1 MNLTTLILFYNMAAE
16 TIALVGESGTGKST
30 ALRNLNPEETFII
43 STTGKPL
50 PFRAWKKKYT
60 PLKKSEEGNWTGN
73 YYVSSKWDSI
83 IKILKIVNLKMPHI
97 KQVVIDD
104 FQYVLSYEFVDRAT
118 EVGYTKF
125 SELAQHA
132 MEILRYSEQMRDNCK
147 MIFLTHSENV
157 GDAMNPKYVIKTVG
171 KLLAEKVTLEG
182 LFTYIFFTK
191 VSEGDDGKM
200 QYKLLTNSDGTCI
213 AKTSFGM
220 FDDME
225 IDNDLAEIIK
235 VIDAYNEGE

>member
-1 MNLTTLILFYNMAAE
+1 MAAE
-16 TIALVGESGTGKST
+16 TIAIVGESGTGKST
-30 ALRNLNPEETFII
+30 SLRNLNPETTFII

-50 PFRAWKKKYT
+50 PFRAWKKKYI
-60 PLKKSEEGNWTGN
+60 PVKIEGKNVSGN
-73 YYVSSKWDSI
+73 YYVSSKWDQ
-83 IKILKIVNLKMPHI
+83 ILKILQIIDKMMPHI
-97 KQVVIDD
+97 KQVIIDD

-132 MEILRYSEQMRDNCK
+132 MEILRYSEKMREDCK

-157 GDAMNPKYVIKTVG
+157 GDNVNPKYVIKTVG
-171 KLLAEKVTLEG
+171 KLLSEKVTLEG

-191 VSEGDDGKM
+191 VNEGDSGRM
-200 QYKLLTNSDGTCI
+200 EYKLITNNDGSCV
-213 AKTSFGM
+213 AKTSLGM
-220 FDDME
+220 FEDLE
-225 IDNDLAEIIK
+225 IDNDLDEIIK

>member
-1 MNLTTLILFYNMAAE
+1 MAAK
-16 TIALVGESGTGKST
+16 TIAIVGESGTGKST
-30 ALRNLNPEETFII
+30 SLRNVNPETTFII

-50 PFRAWKKKYT
+50 PFRAWKKKYI
-60 PLKKSEEGNWTGN
+60 PIKIEGKNVSGN
-73 YYVSSKWDSI
+73 YYVSSKWDQ
-83 IKILKIVNLKMPHI
+83 ILKILQIIDKMMPHI
-97 KQVVIDD
+97 KQVIIDD

-132 MEILRYSEQMRDNCK
+132 MEILRYSEKMREDCK

-157 GDAMNPKYVIKTVG
+157 GDNVNPKYVIKTVG
-171 KLLAEKVTLEG
+171 KLLSEKVTLEG

-191 VSEGDDGKM
+191 VSEGDSGRM
-200 QYKLLTNSDGTCI
+200 EYKLITNNDGTCV

-220 FDDME
+220 FEDLE
-225 IDNDLAEIIK
+225 IDNDLNEIIH

>member
-1 MNLTTLILFYNMAAE
+1 MAAE
-16 TIALVGESGTGKST
+16 TIAIVGESGTGKST
-30 ALRNLNPEETFII
+30 SLRNLNPEETFII

-50 PFRAWKKKYT
+50 PFRAWKKKYI
-60 PLKKSEEGNWTGN
+60 PIKIEGKNVSGN
-73 YYVSSKWDSI
+73 YYVSSKWDQ
-83 IKILKIVNLKMPHI
+83 ILKILQIIDKMMPQI
-97 KQVVIDD
+97 KQVIIDD

-132 MEILRYSEQMRDNCK
+132 MEFLRYSEKMREDCK

-157 GDAMNPKYVIKTVG
+157 GDNVNPKFVIKTVG
-171 KLLAEKVTLEG
+171 KLLSEKVTLEG

-191 VSEGDDGKM
+191 VSEGDSGRM
-200 QYKLLTNSDGTCI
+200 EYKLITNNDGTCV

-220 FDDME
+220 FEDLE
-225 IDNDLAEIIK
+225 IDNDLNEIIH

>member
-1 MNLTTLILFYNMAAE
+1 MAAE
-16 TIALVGESGTGKST
+16 TIAIVGESGTGKST
-30 ALRNLNPEETFII
+30 SLRNLNPETTFII

-50 PFRAWKKKYT
+50 PFRAWKKKYI
-60 PLKKSEEGNWTGN
+60 PIKIEGKNVSGN
-73 YYVSSKWDSI
+73 YYVSSKWDQ
-83 IKILKIVNLKMPHI
+83 ILKILQIIDKMMPHI
-97 KQVVIDD
+97 KQVIIDD

-132 MEILRYSEQMRDNCK
+132 MEILRYSEKMREDCK

-157 GDAMNPKYVIKTVG
+157 GDNVNPKYVIKTVG
-171 KLLAEKVTLEG
+171 KLLSEKVTLEG

-191 VSEGDDGKM
+191 VNEGDSGRRE
-200 QYKLLTNSDGTCI
+200 YKLITNNDGSCV
-213 AKTSFGM
+213 AKTSLGM
-220 FDDME
+220 FEDLE
-225 IDNDLAEIIK
+225 IDNDLDEIIK

>member
-1 MNLTTLILFYNMAAE
+1 MAAE
-16 TIALVGESGTGKST
+16 TIAIVGESGTGKST
-30 ALRNLNPEETFII
+30 SLRNLNPETTFII

-50 PFRAWKKKYT
+50 PFRAWKKKYI
-60 PLKKSEEGNWTGN
+60 PIKIEGKNVSGN
-73 YYVSSKWDSI
+73 YYVSSKWDQ
-83 IKILKIVNLKMPHI
+83 ILKILQIIDKMMPHI
-97 KQVVIDD
+97 KQVIIDD

-118 EVGYTKF
+118 EAGYTKF

-132 MEILRYSEQMRDNCK
+132 MEILRYSEKMREDCK

-157 GDAMNPKYVIKTVG
+157 GDNVNPKYVIKTVG
-171 KLLAEKVTLEG
+171 KLLSEKVTLEG

-191 VSEGDDGKM
+191 VSEGDSGRM
-200 QYKLLTNSDGTCI
+200 EYKLITNNDGTCV

-220 FDDME
+220 FEDLE
-225 IDNDLAEIIK
+225 IDNDLNEIIH

>member
-1 MNLTTLILFYNMAAE
+1 MAAE
-16 TIALVGESGTGKST
+16 TIAIVGESGTGKST
-30 ALRNLNPEETFII
+30 SLRNLNPETTFII

-50 PFRAWKKKYT
+50 PFRAWKKKYI
-60 PLKKSEEGNWTGN
+60 PIKIEGKNVSGN
-73 YYVSSKWDSI
+73 YYVSSKWDQ
-83 IKILKIVNLKMPHI
+83 ILKILQIIDKMMPHI
-97 KQVVIDD
+97 KQVIIDD

-132 MEILRYSEQMRDNCK
+132 MEILRYSEKMREDCK

-157 GDAMNPKYVIKTVG
+157 GDNVNPKYVIKTVG
-171 KLLAEKVTLEG
+171 KLLSEKVTLEG

-191 VSEGDDGKM
+191 VNEGDSGRM
-200 QYKLLTNSDGTCI
+200 EYKLITNNNGSCV
-213 AKTSFGM
+213 AKTSLGM
-220 FDDME
+220 FEDLE
-225 IDNDLAEIIK
+225 IDNDLDEIIK

>member
-1 MNLTTLILFYNMAAE
+1 MAAE
-16 TIALVGESGTGKST
+16 TIAIVGESGTGKST
-30 ALRNLNPEETFII
+30 SLRNLNPEETFII

-50 PFRAWKKKYT
+50 PFRAWKKKYI
-60 PLKKSEEGNWTGN
+60 PIKIEGKNVSGN
-73 YYVSSKWDSI
+73 YYISSKWDQ
-83 IKILKIVNLKMPHI
+83 ILKILQIIDKMMPHI
-97 KQVVIDD
+97 KQVIIDD

-132 MEILRYSEQMRDNCK
+132 MEILRYSEKMREDCK

-157 GDAMNPKYVIKTVG
+157 GDNVNPKFVIKTVG
-171 KLLAEKVTLEG
+171 KLLSEKVTLEG

-191 VSEGDDGKM
+191 VSEGDSGRM
-200 QYKLLTNSDGTCI
+200 EYKLITNNDGTCV

-220 FDDME
+220 FEDLE
-225 IDNDLAEIIK
+225 IDNDLNEIIH